1 MKARV
6 VTVNALPGKLNEMT
20 AIYKDSV
27 VPAGKK
33 QKGFKG
39 ALLLTDADGNK
50 GLSITLWD
58 TEADMN
64 ASESGGY
71 YQEQIG
77 KLKSLMAGP
86 PVMEHCEV
94 SVQA

>member
-6 VTVNALPGKLNEMT
+6 VTASALPGKLDEMT

-27 VPAGKK
+27 LPASRK

-39 ALLLTDADGNK
+39 ALMLTDAGGTK
-50 GLSITLWD
+50 GISITLWD
-58 TEADMN
+58 SEADMN
-64 ASESGGY
+64 ASEASGF

-77 KLKSLMAGP
+77 KLKPLMSGP
-86 PVMEHCEV
+86 PVMEHCDV
-94 SVQA
+94 GVQA